1 MGCCQ
6 VPEGEARQNFK
17 NKKPGKKK
25 ISLTQKKKSLFGWLD
40 DADLFCIKIPLVG
53 R

>member
-25 ISLTQKKKSLFGWLD
+25 KISLTQKKKAYSVGWMMLI
-40 DADLFCIKIPLVG
+40 CSVEKYH
-53 R
+53 